1 MVMDGSASKLYSQ
14 TDIAR
19 ITNTTKIRVSRFLK
33 KHKFEGI
40 RQETALLYHQDAL
53 DAYKQYL
60 ESQKEKDEKRAK
72 LPSKEQLYSQLVA
85 TQAEQNKRLEEQNQA
100 LMQMVNNQSKQIEN
114 YTNLFKQQ
122 QAQIDSLKELVKKLP
137 EPSETAS
144 KDDKI
149 DYDKLS
155 ESFAKA
161 FESLKNESEG
171 DAKKGGFWS
180 NLFH

>member
-1 MVMDGSASKLYSQ
+1 MVMEGSASKLYSQ

-53 DAYKQYL
+53 DTYKEYL
-60 ESQKEKDEKRAK
+60 DTQKEKDEKRAK
-72 LPSKEQLYSQLVA
+72 LPSKEALYNQLVT

-100 LMQMVNNQSKQIEN
+100 LMKMVENQSKQIEN
-114 YTNLFKQQ
+114 YNQLFTQQ
-122 QAQIDSLKELVKKLP
+122 QAQIDSLKELVKKLSKST
-137 EPSETAS
+137 SE
-144 KDDKI
+144 KDKI

-155 ESFAKA
+155 ESFTKA
-161 FESLKNESEG
+161 FESLKNEPE
-171 DAKKGGFWS
+171 DDKKGGFWS

>member
-19 ITNTTKIRVSRFLK
+19 ITNSTRIRVSRFLNK
-33 KHKFEGI
+33 NHFEGI

-53 DAYKQYL
+53 DAYKKYL

-72 LPSKEQLYSQLVA
+72 LPSKEALYHQLVT

-100 LMQMVNNQSKQIEN
+100 LMKMVENQSKQIEN
-114 YTNLFKQQ
+114 YNELFKQQ
-122 QAQIDSLKELVKKLP
+122 QAQIDSLKDLVKKLP
-137 EPSETAS
+137 APAQTAS

-155 ESFAKA
+155 ESFTKA
-161 FESLKNESEG
+161 FESLKNEPES
-171 DAKKGGFWS
+171 DKKGGFWS

>member
-1 MVMDGSASKLYSQ
+1 MDGSASKLYSQ

-33 KHKFEGI
+33 KHDFQGI
-40 RQETALLYHQDAL
+40 RQETALLYHKDAL

-72 LPSKEQLYSQLVA
+72 LPSKEQLYSQLVT
-85 TQAEQNKRLEEQNQA
+85 TQQQQNARLEEQNQA
-100 LMQMVNNQSKQIEN
+100 LMKLVENQSKQIEN
-114 YTNLFKQQ
+114 YNHLFTQQ
-122 QAQIDSLKELVKKLP
+122 QVQIDSLKELVKKLP
-137 EPSETAS
+137 EPDKNASE
-144 KDDKI
+144 KDKI

-155 ESFAKA
+155 ESFTKA
-161 FESLKNESEG
+161 FETLKNESDEQ
-171 DAKKGGFWS
+171 DKKGGFWS

>member
-53 DAYKQYL
+53 DAYKEYL

-72 LPSKEQLYSQLVA
+72 LPSKEALYHQLVT
-85 TQAEQNKRLEEQNQA
+85 TQAEQNQA
-100 LMQMVNNQSKQIEN
+100 LMKMVENQSKQIEN
-114 YTNLFKQQ
+114 YNELFKQQ
-122 QAQIDSLKELVKKLP
+122 QAQIDSLKDLVKKLP
-137 EPSETAS
+137 EPNKNASE
-144 KDDKI
+144 KDKI

-155 ESFAKA
+155 ESFTKA
-161 FESLKNESEG
+161 FESLKNESE
-171 DAKKGGFWS
+171 DDKKGGFWS

>member
-1 MVMDGSASKLYSQ
+1 MDGSASKLYSQ

-33 KHKFEGI
+33 KHDFQGI
-40 RQETALLYHQDAL
+40 RQETALLYHKDAL

-72 LPSKEQLYSQLVA
+72 LPSKEQLYSQLVT
-85 TQAEQNKRLEEQNQA
+85 TQQQQNARLEEQNQA
-100 LMQMVNNQSKQIEN
+100 LMKLIENQSKQIEN

-137 EPSETAS
+137 EPAKLAS
-144 KDDKI
+144 KSDQI

-155 ESFAKA
+155 ESFTKA
-161 FESLKNESEG
+161 FETLKNEPDEQ
-171 DAKKGGFWS
+171 DKKGGFWS

>member
-33 KHKFEGI
+33 KHHYEGI

-53 DAYKQYL
+53 DAYKEYL
-60 ESQKEKDEKRAK
+60 DTQKEKDEKRAK
-72 LPSKEQLYSQLVA
+72 LPSKEALYNQLVT

-114 YTNLFKQQ
+114 YNQLFTQQ

-137 EPSETAS
+137 EPNKTTSE
-144 KDDKI
+144 KDKI

-155 ESFAKA
+155 ESFTKA
-161 FESLKNESEG
+161 FESLKNESE
-171 DAKKGGFWS
+171 DDKKGGFWS

>member
-1 MVMDGSASKLYSQ
+1 MDGSASKLYSQ

-33 KHKFEGI
+33 KHHYEGI

-72 LPSKEQLYSQLVA
+72 LPSKEALYHQLVT
-85 TQAEQNKRLEEQNQA
+85 TQQQQNARLEEQNQA
-100 LMQMVNNQSKQIEN
+100 LMKLVENQSKQIEN
-114 YTNLFKQQ
+114 YNHLFTQQ

-155 ESFAKA
+155 ESFTKA

>member
-1 MVMDGSASKLYSQ
+1 MDGSASKLYSQ

-33 KHKFEGI
+33 KHHYEGI

-53 DAYKQYL
+53 DAYKEYL
-60 ESQKEKDEKRAK
+60 DTQKEKDEKRAK
-72 LPSKEQLYSQLVA
+72 LPSKEALYHQLVT
-85 TQAEQNKRLEEQNQA
+85 TQAEQNRRLEEQNQA

-122 QAQIDSLKELVKKLP
+122 QAQIDSLKELVQKLP
-137 EPSETAS
+137 EPSKEPS
-144 KDDKI
+144 EKDKI

-155 ESFAKA
+155 ASFTKA
-161 FESLKNESEG
+161 FETLKNESDEQG
-171 DAKKGGFWS
+171 KKGFWS

>member
-19 ITNTTKIRVSRFLK
+19 ITNSTRIRVSRFLN
-33 KHKFEGI
+33 KHHFEGI
-40 RQETALLYHQDAL
+40 RQETALLYHKDAL
-53 DAYKQYL
+53 DAYKKYL

-72 LPSKEQLYSQLVA
+72 LPSKEQLYHQLVT
-85 TQAEQNKRLEEQNQA
+85 TQAEQNRRLEEQNQA

-137 EPSETAS
+137 EPDKSASE
-144 KDDKI
+144 KDKI

-155 ESFAKA
+155 ESFTKA
-161 FESLKNESEG
+161 FESLKHESE
-171 DAKKGGFWS
+171 DDSKKGGFWS

>member
-72 LPSKEQLYSQLVA
+72 LPSKEALYNQLVT

-100 LMQMVNNQSKQIEN
+100 LMKMVENQSKQIEN
-114 YTNLFKQQ
+114 YNQLFTQQ

-144 KDDKI
+144 EKDKI

-161 FESLKNESEG
+161 FESLKNESET
-171 DAKKGGFWS
+171 DSKKGGFWS

>member
-1 MVMDGSASKLYSQ
+1 MDGSASKLYSQ

-33 KHKFEGI
+33 KHHFEGI
-40 RQETALLYHQDAL
+40 RQETALLYHKDAL
-53 DAYKQYL
+53 DAYKDYL

-72 LPSKEQLYSQLVA
+72 LPSKEQLYHRLVT
-85 TQAEQNKRLEEQNQA
+85 TQTEQNKRLEEQNQA
-100 LMQMVNNQSKQIEN
+100 LMKMIENQSKQIEN

-137 EPSETAS
+137 EPNKSASE
-144 KDDKI
+144 DDKI

-155 ESFAKA
+155 ESFTKA
-161 FESLKNESEG
+161 FESLKNEPDEQG
-171 DAKKGGFWS
+171 KKGFWS

>member
-1 MVMDGSASKLYSQ
+1 MEGSASKLYSQ

-33 KHKFEGI
+33 KHDFQGI
-40 RQETALLYHQDAL
+40 RQETALLYHKDAL

-72 LPSKEQLYSQLVA
+72 LPSKEALYHQLVT
-85 TQAEQNKRLEEQNQA
+85 TQQQQNARLEEQNQA
-100 LMQMVNNQSKQIEN
+100 LMKLVENQSKQIEN
-114 YTNLFKQQ
+114 YNELFKQQ
-122 QAQIDSLKELVKKLP
+122 QAQIDSLKELVQKLP
-137 EPSETAS
+137 EPAKKPS

-155 ESFAKA
+155 ESFTKA
-161 FESLKNESEG
+161 FETLKNESDE
-171 DAKKGGFWS
+171 DTKKGGFWS

>member
-1 MVMDGSASKLYSQ
+1 MVMEGSASKLYSQ

-33 KHKFEGI
+33 KHDFKGI
-40 RQETALLYHQDAL
+40 KQETALLYHQDAL
-53 DAYKQYL
+53 DAYKKYL

-72 LPSKEQLYSQLVA
+72 LPSKEALYHQLVT
-85 TQAEQNKRLEEQNQA
+85 TQQQQNARLEEQNQA
-100 LMQMVNNQSKQIEN
+100 LMKLVENQSKQIEN
-114 YTNLFKQQ
+114 YNELFKQQ

-155 ESFAKA
+155 ESFTKA
-161 FESLKNESEG
+161 FESLKNESNE

>member
-33 KHKFEGI
+33 KNHFEGI

-53 DAYKQYL
+53 DAYKKYL

-72 LPSKEQLYSQLVA
+72 LPSKEALYHQLVT
-85 TQAEQNKRLEEQNQA
+85 TQAEQNRRLEEQNQA

-114 YTNLFKQQ
+114 YNQLFTQQ

-137 EPSETAS
+137 APSETTS

-155 ESFAKA
+155 ESFTKA
-161 FESLKNESEG
+161 FETLKNESNE
-171 DAKKGGFWS
+171 DTKKGGFWS

>member
-1 MVMDGSASKLYSQ
+1 MDGSASKLYSQ

-33 KHKFEGI
+33 KHDFQGI
-40 RQETALLYHQDAL
+40 RQETALLYHKDAL

-72 LPSKEQLYSQLVA
+72 LPSKEQLYSQLVT
-85 TQAEQNKRLEEQNQA
+85 TQQQQNARLEEQNQA
-100 LMQMVNNQSKQIEN
+100 LMKLVENQSKQIEN

-137 EPSETAS
+137 APAQTAS

-155 ESFAKA
+155 ESFTKA
-161 FESLKNESEG
+161 FETLKNESNE
-171 DAKKGGFWS
+171 DTKKGGFWS

>member
-19 ITNTTKIRVSRFLK
+19 ITNSTRIRVSRFLNK
-33 KHKFEGI
+33 NHFEGI

-53 DAYKQYL
+53 DAYKKYL

-72 LPSKEQLYSQLVA
+72 LPSKEALYHQLVT
-85 TQAEQNKRLEEQNQA
+85 TQQQQNARLEEQNQA

-137 EPSETAS
+137 EPDKSASE
-144 KDDKI
+144 KDKI

-155 ESFAKA
+155 ESFTKA
-161 FESLKNESEG
+161 FESLKNESET
-171 DAKKGGFWS
+171 DSKKGGFWS

>member
-33 KHKFEGI
+33 KHHFEGI

-72 LPSKEQLYSQLVA
+72 LPSKEQLYSQLVT
-85 TQAEQNKRLEEQNQA
+85 TQQQQNARLEEQNQA
-100 LMQMVNNQSKQIEN
+100 LMKLVENQSKQIEN
-114 YTNLFKQQ
+114 YNELFKQQ

-137 EPSETAS
+137 APAQTAS

-155 ESFAKA
+155 ESFTKA

>member
-1 MVMDGSASKLYSQ
+1 MKL
-14 TDIAR
+14 
-19 ITNTTKIRVSRFLK
+19 V
-33 KHKFEGI
+33 E
-40 RQETALLYHQDAL
+40 
-53 DAYKQYL
+53 
-60 ESQKEKDEKRAK
+60 
-72 LPSKEQLYSQLVA
+72 
-85 TQAEQNKRLEEQNQA
+85 
-100 LMQMVNNQSKQIEN
+100 NQSKQIEN
-114 YTNLFKQQ
+114 YNELFKQQ

-137 EPSETAS
+137 APAQTAS

-155 ESFAKA
+155 ESFTKA

>member
-33 KHKFEGI
+33 KHHFEGI
-40 RQETALLYHQDAL
+40 RQETALLYHKDAL

-72 LPSKEQLYSQLVA
+72 LPSKEQLYSQLVT
-85 TQAEQNKRLEEQNQA
+85 TQAEQNKRLEEQNRA

-137 EPSETAS
+137 EPNKNASE
-144 KDDKI
+144 KDKI

-155 ESFAKA
+155 ESFTKA
-161 FESLKNESEG
+161 FESLKNESES
-171 DAKKGGFWS
+171 DKKGGFWS

>member
-1 MVMDGSASKLYSQ
+1 MDGSASKLYSQ
-14 TDIAR
+14 TEIAR
-19 ITNTTKIRVSRFLK
+19 VTNTTKIRVSRFLK
-33 KHKFEGI
+33 KHNFDGI
-40 RQETALLYHQDAL
+40 RQETALLYHKDAL
-53 DAYKQYL
+53 DAYKEYL

-72 LPSKEQLYSQLVA
+72 LPSKEQLYSQLVT

-100 LMQMVNNQSKQIEN
+100 LMKMVENQSKQIEN
-114 YTNLFKQQ
+114 YNQLFTQQ

-144 KDDKI
+144 EKDKI

-161 FESLKNESEG
+161 FESLKNESET
-171 DAKKGGFWS
+171 DSKKGGFWS

>member
-1 MVMDGSASKLYSQ
+1 MDGSASKLYSQ

-33 KHKFEGI
+33 KNHFEGI

-53 DAYKQYL
+53 DAYKEYL

-72 LPSKEQLYSQLVA
+72 LPSKEQLYSQLVT
-85 TQAEQNKRLEEQNQA
+85 TQQQQNARLEEQNQT
-100 LMQMVNNQSKQIEN
+100 LMKLVENQSKQIEN

-137 EPSETAS
+137 EPAQTAS

-155 ESFAKA
+155 ESFTKA
-161 FESLKNESEG
+161 FESLKNEPES
-171 DAKKGGFWS
+171 DKKGGFWS

>member
-33 KHKFEGI
+33 KHHYEGI

-53 DAYKQYL
+53 DAYKKYL

-72 LPSKEQLYSQLVA
+72 LPSKEALYHQLVT
-85 TQAEQNKRLEEQNQA
+85 TQAEQNRRLEEQNQA

-137 EPSETAS
+137 EPDKSASE
-144 KDDKI
+144 KDKI

-155 ESFAKA
+155 ESFTKA
-161 FESLKNESEG
+161 FENLKNESE
-171 DAKKGGFWS
+171 DDKKGGFWS

>member
-1 MVMDGSASKLYSQ
+1 MVIGGSASKLYSQ

-33 KHKFEGI
+33 KHHFEGI

-72 LPSKEQLYSQLVA
+72 LPSKEALYHQLVT
-85 TQAEQNKRLEEQNQA
+85 TQQQQNARLEEQNQA
-100 LMQMVNNQSKQIEN
+100 LMKLVENQSKQIEN
-114 YTNLFKQQ
+114 YNHLFTQQ

-161 FESLKNESEG
+161 FESLKNEPES
-171 DAKKGGFWS
+171 DKKGGFWS

>member
-1 MVMDGSASKLYSQ
+1 MDGSASKLYSQ

-33 KHKFEGI
+33 KHDFQGI
-40 RQETALLYHQDAL
+40 RQETALLYHKDAL

-72 LPSKEQLYSQLVA
+72 LPSKEQLYSQLVT
-85 TQAEQNKRLEEQNQA
+85 TQQQQNARLEEQNQA
-100 LMQMVNNQSKQIEN
+100 LMKLIENQSKQIEN

-144 KDDKI
+144 KDNQI
-149 DYDKLS
+149 DYDRLS
-155 ESFAKA
+155 ESFTKA
-161 FESLKNESEG
+161 FESLKNESDE
-171 DAKKGGFWS
+171 DSKKGGFWS

>member
-1 MVMDGSASKLYSQ
+1 MVIDGSASKLYSQ

-33 KHKFEGI
+33 KHHFEGI

-72 LPSKEQLYSQLVA
+72 LPSKEQLYSQLVT
-85 TQAEQNKRLEEQNQA
+85 TQQQQNARLEEQNQA
-100 LMQMVNNQSKQIEN
+100 LMKLVENQSKQIEN
-114 YTNLFKQQ
+114 YNELFKQQ

-137 EPSETAS
+137 APAQTAS

-155 ESFAKA
+155 ESFTKA

>member
-19 ITNTTKIRVSRFLK
+19 ITNSTRIRVSRFLN
-33 KHKFEGI
+33 KHHFEGI
-40 RQETALLYHQDAL
+40 RQETALLYHKDAL
-53 DAYKQYL
+53 DAYKEYL

-72 LPSKEQLYSQLVA
+72 LPSKEALYNQLVT

-100 LMQMVNNQSKQIEN
+100 LMKMVENQSKQIEN
-114 YTNLFKQQ
+114 YNQLFTQQ

-155 ESFAKA
+155 ESFTKA
-161 FESLKNESEG
+161 FESLKNESET
-171 DAKKGGFWS
+171 DSKKGGFWS

>member
-1 MVMDGSASKLYSQ
+1 MEGSASKLYSQ

-33 KHKFEGI
+33 KHHYEGI

-53 DAYKQYL
+53 DAYKEYL
-60 ESQKEKDEKRAK
+60 DTQKEKDEKRAK
-72 LPSKEQLYSQLVA
+72 LPSKEQLYSQLVT
-85 TQAEQNKRLEEQNQA
+85 TQAEQNRRLEEQNQA

-137 EPSETAS
+137 EPDKSASE
-144 KDDKI
+144 KDKI

-155 ESFAKA
+155 ESFTKA

-171 DAKKGGFWS
+171 DNKKTGFWS

>member
-33 KHKFEGI
+33 KHDFKGI
-40 RQETALLYHQDAL
+40 KQETALLYHQDAL
-53 DAYKQYL
+53 DAYKKYL

-72 LPSKEQLYSQLVA
+72 LPSKEALYHQLVT
-85 TQAEQNKRLEEQNQA
+85 TQQQQNARLEEQNQA
-100 LMQMVNNQSKQIEN
+100 LMKLVENQSKQIEN
-114 YTNLFKQQ
+114 YNELFKQQ

-137 EPSETAS
+137 APAQTAS

-155 ESFAKA
+155 ESFTKA
-161 FESLKNESEG
+161 FESLKNESE
-171 DAKKGGFWS
+171 DTKKGGFWS

>member
-33 KHKFEGI
+33 KHDFKGI
-40 RQETALLYHQDAL
+40 KQETALLYHKDAL
-53 DAYKQYL
+53 DAYKEYL

-72 LPSKEQLYSQLVA
+72 LPSKEALYHQLVT

-100 LMQMVNNQSKQIEN
+100 LMKMVENQSKQIEN
-114 YTNLFKQQ
+114 YNQLFTQQ

-137 EPSETAS
+137 EPDKTTS

-155 ESFAKA
+155 ESFTKA
-161 FESLKNESEG
+161 FESLKNESDEQ
-171 DAKKGGFWS
+171 DKKGGFWS

>member
-1 MVMDGSASKLYSQ
+1 MEGSASKLYSQ

-33 KHKFEGI
+33 KHHFEGI

-53 DAYKQYL
+53 DAYKEYL

-72 LPSKEQLYSQLVA
+72 LPSKEALYHQLVT
-85 TQAEQNKRLEEQNQA
+85 TQQQQNARLEEQNQA
-100 LMQMVNNQSKQIEN
+100 LMKLVENQSKQIEN
-114 YTNLFKQQ
+114 YNELFKQQ

-137 EPSETAS
+137 APDKSAS
-144 KDDKI
+144 KDNQI

-155 ESFAKA
+155 ESFTKA

>member
-33 KHKFEGI
+33 KNHFEGI
-40 RQETALLYHQDAL
+40 RQETALLYHKDAL
-53 DAYKQYL
+53 DAYQAYL
-60 ESQKEKDEKRAK
+60 ATQKEKDEKRAK
-72 LPSKEQLYSQLVA
+72 LPSKEQLYSQLVT
-85 TQAEQNKRLEEQNQA
+85 TQAEQNRRLEEQNQA

-114 YTNLFKQQ
+114 YNELFKQQ
-122 QAQIDSLKELVKKLP
+122 QAQIDSLKELVQKLP
-137 EPSETAS
+137 EPAKKPF

-155 ESFAKA
+155 ESFTKA
-161 FESLKNESEG
+161 FETLKNESDE
-171 DAKKGGFWS
+171 DTKKGGFWS